1 MINQLKILTILPY
14 KENYTKSK
22 AQAAAI
28 WVYDFL
34 KFSRY
39 KKDILVIGNTKGKN
53 YLSKNYLN
61 INIDNLGSKL
71 SSSTIRYCN
80 QIIKRIKDLNY
91 DLIEIHNRPLVFD
104 YLKKSLDKKFILYF
118 HNDPLSMKGSSSK
131 NERLN
136 LLNHVDKI
144 IKGALIEDIGKNH
157 DLAIQGNRAET
168 ILGTKTETI
177 MVSLLYNFILAEFI
191 LFI

>member
-61 INIDNLGSKL
+61 IN
-71 SSSTIRYCN
+71 TPR
-80 QIIKRIKDLNY
+80 QT
-91 DLIEIHNRPLVFD
+91 
-104 YLKKSLDKKFILYF
+104 
-118 HNDPLSMKGSSSK
+118 
-131 NERLN
+131 NERPHSLHQLLSFFLSLN
-136 LLNHVDKI
+136 TPTT
-144 IKGALIEDIGKNH
+144 
-157 DLAIQGNRAET
+157 T
-168 ILGTKTETI
+168 I
-177 MVSLLYNFILAEFI
+177 F
-191 LFI
+191 